1 VKLKSKKPQTLVLSF
16 IEGRV
21 KKTLSLKPHEILE
34 IDDSVYFLSKK
45 AFNNEWIEIINEE
58 KKAEPISTTK
68 TQTAED
74 KMQKAKREAEEYV
87 KQTLTNK

>member
-1 VKLKSKKPQTLVLSF
+1 MKLKSKKPQTLVLSF
-16 IEGRV
+16 IEDRV
-21 KKTLSLKPHEILE
+21 KKTLSWKPHEVLD

-45 AFNNEWIEIINEE
+45 AFTNDWIEIIDEVKINTTSEN
-58 KKAEPISTTK
+58 KKTIDF
-68 TQTAED
+68 ED